1 MKYNMEIS
9 KRTYSMPYSSVR
21 KLVPY
26 EKNAI
31 KEGKKVY
38 HLNIGQPDIKT
49 PDIFYDAM
57 KNYKEETLEY
67 ADSRGEKSLIDS
79 VIKYYSNIDV
89 SLEYDDIFI
98 TNGGSE
104 ALMYAF
110 FATMDS
116 GDELLVPEPF
126 YTNYNSIA
134 KLAQIQI
141 VPIKTHSSDG
151 FLLPSY
157 EEIEKSITPKT
168 KAFLIT
174 NPNNPTGAVYS
185 YEALRSICELAKKY
199 SLYILADE
207 VYREFIYDD
216 EVKHISLGTM
226 QDVRENVIIID
237 SISKRFSACGARI
250 GILATKNKEIAQMI
264 MKLCQLRLAAP
275 TMGQI
280 GAAQLYK
287 TPVSYLKEVNLEY
300 KKRRDICYESLQ
312 KIDGVFCKKPLGA
325 FYMIAKLPVEN
336 SEDFCIWLLENF
348 DVDGETLMMAPANG
362 FYVNPEEGKDEVRI
376 AYVLD
381 CEKLKKAFNI
391 LDKGL
396 KAYNSRNK

>member
-1 MKYNMEIS
+1 MEIS
-9 KRTYSMPYSSVR
+9 NRTLSMPYSSVR

-26 EKNAI
+26 AKQAI
-31 KEGKKVY
+31 KDGKKVY

-49 PDIFYDAM
+49 PESFYESM
-57 KNYKEETLEY
+57 RNFKEETLAY
-67 ADSRGEKSLIDS
+67 ADSRGEKSLIESIID
-79 VIKYYSNIDV
+79 YYSKIDV
-89 SLEYDDIFI
+89 ELKYDDIFI

-110 FATMDS
+110 FSTMNK

-134 KLAQIQI
+134 KLAEIEI
-141 VPIKTHSSDG
+141 APIATNSNDG
-151 FLLPSY
+151 FKLPSY
-157 EEIEKSITPKT
+157 EEIEKTITSKT

-185 YEALRSICELAKKY
+185 YEEIRSICELAKKY
-199 SLYILADE
+199 SLYIIADE

-216 EVKHISLGTM
+216 DVKHISFGTM
-226 QDVRENVIIID
+226 EDVKEHVIIID
-237 SISKRFSACGARI
+237 SISKRYSACGARI
-250 GILATKNKEIAQMI
+250 GILATKNLELQKMI

-275 TMGQI
+275 TIGQI
-280 GAAQLYK
+280 GAAELYK
-287 TPVSYLKEVNLEY
+287 TPKSYLKEINEEY
-300 KKRRDICYESLQ
+300 KKRRDICYEALQ
-312 KIDGVFCKKPLGA
+312 KIEGVFCKKPLGA

-336 SEDFCIWLLENF
+336 SEDFCIWLLEHF

-362 FYVNPEEGKDEVRI
+362 FYVNPDYGKDEVRI

-381 CEKLKKAFNI
+381 SKKLEKAFNI

-396 KAYNSRNK
+396 KAYNSRKK